1 MATQARKLRAFWND
15 QGKGPDPESAQKV
28 SLREAGEFWTD
39 VRGVEGNYFGLIDD
53 SDNTIQFLFE
63 ESIPDNVDDAGH
75 LKIVVMD
82 FPKPEK
88 NGSYATLV
96 TIAEVHGLIEKAFNE
111 GVDHRKFGKRVRFSS
126 W

>member
-1 MATQARKLRAFWND
+1 MATQVRKLRAFWND
-15 QGKGPDPESAQKV
+15 QGKGPDPGSAQKV
-28 SLREAGEFWTD
+28 SLREAGEIWTD
-39 VRGVEGNYFGLIDD
+39 VRGVEGNFFGLIDD
-53 SDNTIQFLFE
+53 SENTIQFLFE
-63 ESIPDNVDDAGH
+63 ESIPDDVDDAGH

-96 TIAEVHGLIEKAFNE
+96 TISEVHGLIEKAFNE
-111 GVDHRKFGKRVRFSS
+111 GVDHRKCGKRVRFSS